1 MRVAAAFLADAAN
14 VREGTLG
21 VLSGFINV
29 FNRDQ
34 YPAPLN
40 ASLVVVVEYDELEAR
55 RGGGDRTFMARCEPA
70 VGGEEL
76 FKLEGS
82 FSVAGGKDAAGYV
95 PMVFPLSEARIP
107 MPGSYRIVF
116 EGTGLERVDIRFY
129 ANSTTMPSL
138 DDAEGDQ

>member
-1 MRVAAAFLADAAN
+1 MTSSKHVAAAATAPSWPAA
-14 VREGTLG
+14 
-21 VLSGFINV
+21 SPPSAAKSF
-29 FNRDQ
+29 
-34 YPAPLN
+34 
-40 ASLVVVVEYDELEAR
+40 
-55 RGGGDRTFMARCEPA
+55 
-70 VGGEEL
+70 